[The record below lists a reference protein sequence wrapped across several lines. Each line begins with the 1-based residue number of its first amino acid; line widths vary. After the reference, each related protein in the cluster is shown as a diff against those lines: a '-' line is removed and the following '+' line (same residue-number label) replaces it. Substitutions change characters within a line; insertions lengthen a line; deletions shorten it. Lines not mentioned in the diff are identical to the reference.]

1 MLENNFCTCS
11 DFYDTSL
18 VLIMPP
24 KYHTASKWGKK
35 KRKRVF
41 NGNSKNNSQEQE
53 VSWKEKGHSTHY
65 YAKKMDTHC

>member
-18 VLIMPP
+18 VLIMLP

-41 NGNSKNNSQEQE
+41 NGNSKNNSQEQAGTGGKLE
-53 VSWKEKGHSTHY
+53 GEGSLNSLL
-65 YAKKMDTHC
+65 C